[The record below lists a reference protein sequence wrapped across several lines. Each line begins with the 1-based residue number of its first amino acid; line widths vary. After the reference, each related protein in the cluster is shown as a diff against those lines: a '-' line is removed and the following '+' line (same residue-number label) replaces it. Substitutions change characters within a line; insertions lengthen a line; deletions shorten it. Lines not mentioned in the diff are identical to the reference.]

1 MAALLIR
8 TCLKRSI
15 PKSLLCDKFSNDCNV
30 KLSIALL
37 DTTCLQCNCY
47 HSTPVLWKKRKTTEQ
62 KRKLL
67 KLKELE
73 LLNPKQKKKSE
84 IISVWRNMTVKE
96 LAASAGRPIDEILDA
111 LFFVDNQNV
120 YDQKSIFSD
129 LPVLYETVKKLG
141 AKVKVIARPD
151 IKETDDNDEGCDA
164 VKPPPPDPADLVK
177 RRPVIT
183 IMGHVDHGKTT
194 LLDSLR
200 HSSVVD
206 SEFGGITQH
215 IGAFNVTLEN
225 GEKMTFL
232 DTPGHAAFSTM
243 RARGA
248 NITDIVILV
257 VAADDGVME
266 QTVQSINMAKNANVP
281 IVVAVNKID
290 KPNANIKRTHQMLAE
305 HGIHV
310 EDLGGDVQ
318 SVNISALQGTNLNQ
332 LMDAVLAQAE
342 IMSLKGDPKGP
353 VEGVVIEATSDLH
366 RGKLA
371 TALIQRGTLRK
382 GDVLV
387 CGLAW
392 AKVRSMFDHSGS
404 IISQAGLSDAVQII
418 GWRDLPVAG
427 DEILEVES
435 ERRAHMVM
443 KYRHAKLGESKSVEQ
458 KIVADE
464 KHQEHLI
471 EYEKKVQKKRLLGY
485 RKLKREGPR
494 EKENVEDTFPRVNV
508 IIKGDVLGSVEAI
521 LDVLE
526 TYGDEK
532 RCKLSVVHYGVGQ
545 VTETDLDLAKTFD
558 AVVYCFNTKVPKNLS
573 QLINTEGIKVR
584 YHNVIYRLIDDLK
597 LEINNKLPLVTVEE
611 EIGVGTVLQE
621 FEINEKRKKVKVAG
635 CRCTKG
641 SFKKSA
647 LFKVIRNG
655 VVIYNGKSSSIRH
668 LKEEVENVKTNM
680 ECGIKL
686 DGAQVEFKQGDEI
699 ICYKLVDKIDET
711 DWNPGF

>member
-15 PKSLLCDKFSNDCNV
+15 PKSLLCDKFANDCNV
-30 KLSIALL
+30 KLSIAFL

-62 KRKLL
+62 KKKLL

-73 LLNPKQKKKSE
+73 LLNPKPKNKRE

-96 LAASAGRPIDEILDA
+96 LAVSAGRPIDEILDA

-141 AKVKVIARPD
+141 AKVKIIACPD

-366 RGKLA
+366 RGNLA

-435 ERRAHMVM
+435 EKRAHMVM
-443 KYRHAKLGESKSVEQ
+443 KYRHAKLGESKSAEQ
-458 KIVADE
+458 KIVADK

-611 EIGVGTVLQE
+611 EIGSGTVLQE

-655 VVIYNGKSSSIRH
+655 EVIYNGKSSSIRH

-699 ICYKLVDKIDET
+699 LCYKLVDKVDET